1 MEINEYIN
9 NYLEKEKSN
18 IRTNKENFIRDKV
31 RLNEYILKKKNQH
44 GGDYLEKIKQ
54 ISKLY
59 DEIDTEEIKERAQK
73 TTELI
78 DSIIK
83 KINTEITP
91 EKINNYKASNYK
103 NIDEFSNKLEILKN
117 SIGEF
122 GRGLEINTQRSSII
136 IPPEMELFDKN
147 KEKSV
152 DFIRIKDDLNSKLKE
167 IEKLYSKD
175 ESNYKRKLEEITQEY
190 NPKIKIID
198 DEIIKIKKWRETLKK
213 KNEEFENYIK
223 FNVNINEVVLI
234 EKYEEFK
241 NRLPKELQELKQREA
256 IEKYNLGVPENKKYF
271 DGTFTKRLTNNILVT
286 PELGNNIKLIENLF
300 NFDVLN
306 LQDID
311 EFNDMNKDDKLQ
323 QIYEPDF
330 KLLLKTQKGGNRIIE
345 DIYKKINI
353 YMEELKITNF
363 EVKKY
368 NIYNI
373 NFTTHA
379 YFLTLVATN
388 QLFTEYYVIYRYMN
402 RGILL
407 FYKRILEGLINKMK
421 KEGNNPEILYLKKYH
436 FVSIMILYN
445 FIEKIVPILINKDD
459 IIDIEKCGTVIKN
472 CFTLLNYF
480 KSILE
485 SYNEMFQ
492 NKITIW
498 GRINNIGKTDLKK
511 NIFVS
516 DYEYKKEI
524 NNSTELIDPRKIN
537 IIRKNCNKDN
547 KDIDEH
553 IFTEIFDSTQ
563 FPDNSDIS
571 KYMTLDTQLSKG
583 KGIALMTYG
592 YSGTGKT
599 YTLFGKSDI
608 QKNGLL
614 QSTLDNIIGLKEVKF
629 RIFEIYG
636 YGISFSSYWKSETDP
651 NQSYLNKIKHEI
663 IKYNLELG
671 DNMID
676 LVSNKASTEIVPS
689 NQIQDFINE
698 DNYLRIKGI
707 SASNIFKNFD
717 KFIDKIDTE
726 RKDKK
731 RIRDTP
737 NNIVSSRSVLIYDF
751 QLDIGLKKPVT
762 FLIVDLPGREEI
774 AQTYIEP
781 IFNNETIKSIF
792 KNEIPEIKMM
802 LATMSLNPISLP
814 IFYPNFYKEFNL
826 LDVSIRKEIIETE
839 LDMKFE
845 LLDREESGKF
855 SLAREF
861 INPVGNRFEF
871 FFGIDDY
878 KVKVIQN
885 DKFGYG
891 YLRKSEN
898 NLRQYESLLGFHLMN
913 RFIRLNKFVELE
925 NIYKKIIDEKINK
938 KIDQLIEGKN
948 TSALKTLLNTL
959 ISQRF
964 KGEKSKNTKLIDNN
978 LPTTLTENKNIMKEL
993 MRYDYYLTP
1002 FEGIYINEN
1011 IIGLI
1016 QYLSTKLVK
1025 SGSVINI
1032 EDQDLKLNFNY
1043 LQKLSRWWLSSKQVD
1058 KEEINRRY
1066 KGEFEKNNFLFEDND
1081 TTLPYNTK
1089 ALLSEYDGLRE
1100 LYKSNKIFNKNKP
1113 IITDILNKYINDIN
1127 DYKVFYLFGNYE
1139 RDEDNKLKCEH
1150 QIKLL
1155 ENTKDFIKVIT
1166 S

>member
-1 MEINEYIN
+1 MYSYINEYLNREKN
-9 NYLEKEKSN
+9 NIDVYKN
-18 IRTNKENFIRDKV
+18 NFIKDKIK
-31 RLNEYILKKKNQH
+31 LEEFKKRKAQH
-44 GGDYLEKIKQ
+44 GGNYLEKIKE

-59 DEIDTEEIKERAQK
+59 DDIETDEIKERANK
-73 TTELI
+73 TTEI
-78 DSIIK
+78 INSIID

-91 EKINNYKASNYK
+91 DKLNNFKASNYK
-103 NIDEFSNKLEILKN
+103 NIDEFTNKLETIKN
-117 SIGEF
+117 SISEF
-122 GRGLEINTQRSSII
+122 NKGLQINSQRSSVI

-147 KEKSV
+147 KEKTT
-152 DFIRIKDDLNSKLKE
+152 DFLKIKDELSRKISEIDSKYSRD
-167 IEKLYSKD
+167 EKA
-175 ESNYKRKLEEITQEY
+175 YKRNLEEITNKY
-190 NPKIKIID
+190 TPLLSKID
-198 DEIIKIKKWRETLKK
+198 DEIKKIKEWKEKLIK
-213 KNEEFENYIK
+213 KNEEFEKYIK
-223 FNVNINEVVLI
+223 FNININEVSLI

-241 NRLPKELQELKQREA
+241 KKLPSELKELKQRDA
-256 IEKYNLGVPENKKYF
+256 IEKYNMSVPDERKYF
-271 DGTFTKRLTNNILVT
+271 NGTFTKRLTNNILVT
-286 PELGNNIKLIENLF
+286 PELAGNMSLINNLF
-300 NFDVLN
+300 KFDVLN

-311 EFNDMNKDDKLQ
+311 EFKDMEKDNKLQ
-323 QIYEPDF
+323 QLYEPNF
-330 KLLLKTQKGGNRIIE
+330 KELIQKGGSIVE
-345 DIYKKINI
+345 DIYGKITI
-353 YMEELKITNF
+353 YMEELNKTNY

-368 NIYNI
+368 NVYNI
-373 NFTTHA
+373 NFTIHG

-388 QLFTEYYVIYRYMN
+388 QLFTEYYVIYRFMN

-459 IIDIEKCGTVIKN
+459 IIDIEKCGSSVRN
-472 CFTLLNYF
+472 CFTLMNYF

-498 GRINNIGKTDLKK
+498 GRINNIGITDLKK

-524 NNSTELIDPRKIN
+524 KNNSEIIDPRKMN
-537 IIRKNCNKDN
+537 ILRSNCDKTNKN
-547 KDIDEH
+547 IDEYL
-553 IFTEIFDSTQ
+553 FTEIFDSTQ

-651 NQSYLNKIKHEI
+651 NESYLNKIKHEI
-663 IKYNLELG
+663 IKYDLELG

-676 LVSNKASTEIVPS
+676 LVSNRAATSVVPS
-689 NQIQDFINE
+689 NKIQDFINE
-698 DNYLRIKGI
+698 DNYLKINGL
-707 SASNIFKNFD
+707 SATNIFRNFD
-717 KFIDKIDTE
+717 KFIDKIDIE

-751 QLDIGLKKPVT
+751 QLDIGLKKTVT

-781 IFNNETIKSIF
+781 IFNNETVKSIF
-792 KNEIPEIKMM
+792 KNDIPELKMM
-802 LATMSLNPISLP
+802 LATMSLNPIALP
-814 IFYPNFYKEFNL
+814 IFYPNFYKEFNA
-826 LDVSIRKEIIETE
+826 LDVSLRREIIEAK

-845 LLDREESGKF
+845 LISREETGKF
-855 SLAREF
+855 SLIEEY
-861 INPVGNRFEF
+861 INPVGNKFDL
-871 FFGIDDY
+871 FFGLDDY
-878 KVKVIQN
+878 KVKILPN
-885 DKFGYG
+885 DKWGYG
-891 YLRKSEN
+891 YLRKSEG

-913 RFIRLNKFVELE
+913 RFIRLNKFGELE
-925 NIYKKIIDEKINK
+925 KIYKKIIDEKINK
-938 KIDQLIEGKN
+938 KIDDYVNSKN
-948 TSALKTLLNTL
+948 VSGLNVLLRTLVD
-959 ISQRF
+959 QRF
-964 KGEKSKNTKLIDNN
+964 KGEKSKSIKLIEGNQ
-978 LPTTLTENKNIMKEL
+978 PTILTKNKEIMKEL

-1016 QYLSTKLVK
+1016 QYLSSKLVK

-1043 LQKLSRWWLSSKQVD
+1043 LQKLSRWWLSSRISD

-1066 KGEFEKNNFLFEDND
+1066 KGEYEKNNFLFEDND
-1081 TTLPYNTK
+1081 KDLPFNPK
-1089 ALLSEYDGLRE
+1089 ALISEYDNLKE
-1100 LYKSNKIFNKNKP
+1100 IYKSNKIFNKTKP
-1113 IITDILNKYINDIN
+1113 IITDILDKYIKDIN

-1155 ENTKDFIKVIT
+1155 ENTRDFIKVIT